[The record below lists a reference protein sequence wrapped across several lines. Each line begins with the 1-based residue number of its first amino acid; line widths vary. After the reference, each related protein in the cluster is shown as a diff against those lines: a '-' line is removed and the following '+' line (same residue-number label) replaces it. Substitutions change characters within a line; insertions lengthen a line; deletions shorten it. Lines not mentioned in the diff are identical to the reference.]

1 MNSILSKNAAT
12 EYTFCP
18 HCGVDVTIFSH
29 EDDCP
34 CVRHNN
40 RHQTATA
47 RSLDID
53 SLIEIARN

>member
-1 MNSILSKNAAT
+1 MNSILSKTAAT

-40 RHQTATA
+40 KHQSNDPSSSLITTAT
-47 RSLDID
+47 RK
-53 SLIEIARN
+53 